1 MTGEM
6 LSGELRVYHPIN
18 MAAPR
23 RKPQRPKP
31 VSAAPAG
38 PAYSGSILQT
48 GEPQATPVMTVR
60 PNATMNSDDL
70 LLMKLSQGIMMGI
83 GFLAI
88 WGGIFSVAFDEDAT
102 NENFAVLFIGGL
114 ASFLVSIGI
123 IELQSKKNKYHL
135 YDIQNYFLGI
145 AFFFSTVGVLWG
157 TRYLMGVATGTLELD
172 WFGNPADYNGG
183 VDWSPNAY
191 GIYAQLA
198 GTILLT
204 FGHYRLLKRY
214 SGDTSFGWGVA
225 TYAPMAILIAGVG
238 PWIRWSDSVVSYELG
253 ISIVVLSMISMEMA
267 LRSNKALNF
276 GIVAFASG
284 LVPIIYEVLNE
295 NAPASGEGG
304 ALSLMVFIIALQG
317 YYAARQDLRKEVM
330 ERASI
335 FLVGQVVV
343 ALLLMRSADFN
354 LILGPLRTGDFPVL
368 DAYISLPVA
377 LWCTV
382 LLAYFPAVLQ
392 QRVPWMPI
400 GLAVA
405 LVVLP
410 TETSTVPWVLAMV
423 MIPYMVFISK
433 IAREWVVNATLLAF
447 SASYLLTDFI
457 AANIDVSSKMAFGG
471 TYLHIILPIFIIAV
485 SEFGRRLERINP
497 SIGLGMLGCVVLSRA
512 ILDPEWF
519 MPWLLIAY
527 MMFLN
532 FNIIHAQ
539 RDDELQHRKDSTLA
553 LGFTSITVFLLT
565 LIDVFEMPPYDVF
578 DALFTD
584 GFQPQYIVLSL
595 AMYGMARIGRELEFD
610 AGSIIAW
617 MGQPSTA
624 PMYDDATHSWVVE
637 RSDSSHTLE
646 DLANA
651 GWTPL
656 FRLSLLTSLTMF
668 AFSISDISL
677 GTFVQTPYWVL
688 LMVIP
693 VGILVWEITNLDEIS
708 SATRAGGVAL
718 LVFLAAP
725 ISIQMQ
731 SLAFD
736 TSDTS
741 VIVSAVL
748 LDLILVSAP
757 LAVNAL
763 IAKRGIDGS
772 GLNFRADGLAYVLL
786 MILASFDSSGGI
798 LLIPLMILIAF
809 RTIQHRHYG
818 ITLLTPLVFLLLGDL
833 WMVGSGVTSNVLEAL
848 PADFQAYLLDMHL
861 GPFTALAGILVAT
874 HMTLNILVMQRD
886 QQKEP
891 AFHEVLAFLWLG
903 LALLSAL
910 PDGYWLPTIFSFITM
925 TYLWYNNNSTYLPYM
940 LGVLFI
946 SLFIGFNYSDTF
958 STTSEIDAWSW
969 SGLITGFTGSAFNL
983 LHVYGQLF
991 RTEPA
996 DDDERKIQQATS
1008 TLSLQLGVLG
1018 YIIGYEV
1025 FFGIGPVIGLAIL
1038 AYSAYKGGQASS
1050 LLILPALVT
1059 FASINVMIQSD
1070 IGSVDER
1077 TTLAGAI
1084 LAIQGIMFTLLSSKD
1099 DLIYDWDNIEW
1110 DSDEDFFAYMDR
1122 LGLVGTAY
1130 TLIGI
1135 FMFLVPVDLTSVA
1148 YLITTM
1154 YLVFIGIQGF
1164 SEELDARWRRG
1175 IGGYGS
1181 ILTAFLF
1188 TTTLEND
1195 LFNAIGIVM
1204 MGLLALGFGFLFM
1217 QRMNE
1222 SDGIYVEEAIAQPPL
1237 VPERTAGGESPA
1249 EKDTEEPEPVV
1260 ATAAE
1265 VGEDETDE
1273 VEENAEDT
1281 SVDEDEF
1288 DWIEEEPDVAE
1299 EVQEK
1304 ATPEPQQ
1311 EPLPK
1316 APSHSGLLD
1325 TGEGFAVRLPSDA
1338 VANIIQSIEQTP
1350 HEGYV
1355 PVVAFGPSG
1364 QIMLNFEPNGN

>member
-1 MTGEM
+1 
-6 LSGELRVYHPIN
+6 

-23 RKPQRPKP
+23 RKPQRPQP
-31 VSAAPAG
+31 VSAPQAG
-38 PAYSGSILQT
+38 PAYSGTILQN
-48 GEPQATPVMTVR
+48 GAGQSTPVMTVR
-60 PNATMNSDDL
+60 PNAKMNSDDL

-88 WGGIFSVAFDEDAT
+88 WGGIFSVAFDDEAT
-102 NENFAVLFIGGL
+102 NQNFAVLFVGGL
-114 ASFLVSIGI
+114 ASFAVSIGI
-123 IELQSKKNKYHL
+123 IELQSKKNQYHL

-157 TRYLMGVATGTLELD
+157 TRYLMGVATGTFELD
-172 WFGNPADYNGG
+172 WFGNPDDYNGG
-183 VDWSPNAY
+183 VEWSPNAY

-198 GTILLT
+198 GTLLLT
-204 FGHYRLLKRY
+204 YGHHRLLKRY

-238 PWIRWSDSVVSYELG
+238 PWIRWSESVVSYELG
-253 ISIVVLSMISMEMA
+253 ISIIVLSMVSMEMA

-284 LVPIIYEVLNE
+284 LVPIIYEVLND
-295 NAPASGEGG
+295 NAPAGGEGG

-317 YYAARQDLRKEVM
+317 SYAARQDLRKEIM

-368 DAYISLPVA
+368 DAYITLPVA

-410 TETSTVPWVLAMV
+410 TETSTVPWVLSII
-423 MIPYMVFISK
+423 MIPYMAFVSK
-433 IAREWVVNATLLAF
+433 IARSWVVNATLLAF
-447 SASYLLTDFI
+447 SASYLLTDII
-457 AANIDVSSKMAFGG
+457 AASNGVSTKLAFGG

-497 SIGLGMLGCVVLSRA
+497 STSLGMLGCVVLSRA
-512 ILDPEWF
+512 ILDPEWY
-519 MPWLLIAY
+519 MPWLLIGY
-527 MMFLN
+527 MMVLN
-532 FNIIHAQ
+532 YNIIHSQ
-539 RDDELQHRKDSTLA
+539 RDDVLEHRKETTLA
-553 LGFTSITVFLLT
+553 LGFTSITIFLLT
-565 LIDVFEMPPYDVF
+565 FLDVFEMPPYD
-578 DALFTD
+578 ALDFLSKD
-584 GFQPQYIVLSL
+584 GFEPQFIALSL
-595 AMYGMARIGRELEFD
+595 AMYAMARLGRELEFD
-610 AGSIIAW
+610 LGSIFGWLSQGSAGAPTFDEATSSWIVDTST
-617 MGQPSTA
+617 PSVT
-624 PMYDDATHSWVVE
+624 V
-637 RSDSSHTLE
+637 E
-646 DLANA
+646 DLADA

-677 GTFVQTPYWVL
+677 GSLVETPFWVL

-708 SATRAGGVAL
+708 SSTRAGGVAL

-725 ISIQMQ
+725 ISLQMQ

-736 TSDTS
+736 SNEDM
-741 VIVSAVL
+741 IIAAVL

-763 IAKRGIDGS
+763 IAKRGIDKS
-772 GLNFRADGLAYVLL
+772 GLDFFADSLAYGLL

-798 LLIPLMILIAF
+798 LLLPLVSLVAF

-818 ITLLTPLVFLLLGDL
+818 VTLLTPFVFLLLSDN
-833 WMVGSGVTSNVLEAL
+833 WMTGSGVTSTIIGAL
-848 PADFQAYLLDMHL
+848 PSDIGAYLLDGHL
-861 GPFTALAGILVAT
+861 GPFSALAGIFIAT
-874 HMTLNILVMQRD
+874 HMSLNILVMQRD
-886 QQKEP
+886 EMKEP
-891 AFHEVLAFLWLG
+891 AYHEVLAFLWLG

-910 PDGYWLPTIFSFITM
+910 PDGYWLPAIFSFLM
-925 TYLWYNNNSTYLPYM
+925 MAYLWYNNNSTYLPYM

-946 SLFIGFNYSDTF
+946 SLFIGFNYSSTF
-958 STTSEIDAWSW
+958 SATSEIDAWSW
-969 SGLITGFTGSAFNL
+969 SGLIVGFVGSMFNL
-983 LHVYGQLF
+983 LHAYGHLF
-991 RTEPA
+991 RTDPD
-996 DDDERKIQQATS
+996 DDDEQKIQDSTS
-1008 TLSLQLGVLG
+1008 LLSLQLGVLG
-1018 YIIGYEV
+1018 YLIGYEV

-1038 AYSAYKGGQASS
+1038 AYSAYRGGQASN
-1050 LLILPALVT
+1050 LLILPPLVT
-1059 FASINVMIQSD
+1059 FAIVNVMIQSD
-1070 IGSVDER
+1070 IGTIEDR
-1077 TTLAGAI
+1077 TSIAGAI
-1084 LAIQGIMFTLLSSKD
+1084 LAVQGIIFTLLSNKD
-1099 DLIYDWDNIEW
+1099 DLIYDWESIEW
-1110 DSDEDFFAYMDR
+1110 ASDEDFFSYMDR

-1130 TLIGI
+1130 TLIGV
-1135 FMFLVPVDLTSVA
+1135 FMFLIPVDLTSVA

-1154 YLVFIGIQGF
+1154 YLVFVGIQGF

-1181 ILTAFLF
+1181 ILTSFLF

-1195 LFNAIGIVM
+1195 LFNAVGIVM

-1222 SDGIYVEEAIAQPPL
+1222 NDGIYIEEELPIVPTIPEIQTGGGNAPQEDLVE
-1237 VPERTAGGESPA
+1237 
-1249 EKDTEEPEPVV
+1249 EEPEPVI
-1260 ATAAE
+1260 ATTAKEEEHPEEDSLSTSEEGASAE
-1265 VGEDETDE
+1265 
-1273 VEENAEDT
+1273 
-1281 SVDEDEF
+1281 EF
-1288 DWIEEEPDVAE
+1288 DWAEDESEDEE
-1299 EVQEK
+1299 EVQKVPE
-1304 ATPEPQQ
+1304 PEPQKQ
-1311 EPLPK
+1311 PK
-1316 APSHSGLLD
+1316 APTHNGLLD

-1338 VANIIQSIEQTP
+1338 VDNIIQSIQQTP
-1350 HEGYV
+1350 HEGYI

-1364 QIMLNFEPNGN
+1364 QIMLNFEPTNN

>member
-1 MTGEM
+1 
-6 LSGELRVYHPIN
+6 

-31 VSAAPAG
+31 VSAAPVSAAPAG
-38 PAYSGSILQT
+38 SAYSGSILQN
-48 GEPQATPVMTVR
+48 GEPPATPVTTVR

-102 NENFAVLFIGGL
+102 NENFLVLFIGGV
-114 ASFLVSIGI
+114 ASFAVSIGI
-123 IELQSKKNKYHL
+123 IELQSKKNQYRL
-135 YDIQNYFLGI
+135 QDIQNYFLGI

-157 TRYLMGVATGTLELD
+157 TRYLMGIATGTFEVD

-183 VDWSPNAY
+183 IEWSPNAN

-198 GTILLT
+198 GTLLLT
-204 FGHYRLLKRY
+204 YGHFRLLKRY

-238 PWIRWSDSVVSYELG
+238 PWIRWSDSLVSYELG
-253 ISIVVLSMISMEMA
+253 ISIVVLSMVSMEMA

-284 LVPIIYEVLNE
+284 LTPIIYEVLNE
-295 NAPASGEGG
+295 NAPATGEGG

-343 ALLLMRSADFN
+343 ALLLMRDADFN
-354 LILGPLRTGDFPVL
+354 LILGPLRTGEFPVL

-405 LVVLP
+405 LFVLP

-447 SASYLLTDFI
+447 SASYLLTDLI
-457 AANIDVSSKMAFGG
+457 ASEIDMSAKMAFGG
-471 TYLHIILPIFIIAV
+471 TYLHIILPIFIVAV

-497 SIGLGMLGCVVLSRA
+497 SISLGMLGCVILSRA

-519 MPWLLIAY
+519 MPWLLIGY

-532 FNIIHAQ
+532 FNIIHSQ
-539 RDDELQHRKDSTLA
+539 RDDQLQHRKDTTLA
-553 LGFTSITVFLLT
+553 LAFTSITVFILT
-565 LIDVFEMPPYDVF
+565 LFDVFEMPPYDVF
-578 DALFTD
+578 GGLSPD
-584 GFQPQYIVLSL
+584 GFKPQYIVMSL
-595 AMYGMARIGRELEFD
+595 AMYSMAHIGREVEFD
-610 AGSIIAW
+610 AGSILAW
-617 MGQPSTA
+617 MGQGPTSA
-624 PMYDDATHSWVVE
+624 PTYDEASQSWIV
-637 RSDSSHTLE
+637 DSGDSIETME
-646 DLANA
+646 DFASA

-656 FRLSLLTSLTMF
+656 FRFSLLTSLTMF
-668 AFSISDISL
+668 AFSISEMSL
-677 GTFVQTPYWVL
+677 DSFVQTPYWVL
-688 LMVIP
+688 LMIIP
-693 VGILVWEITNLDEIS
+693 VGILVWEIINLDEIS

-725 ISIQMQ
+725 ISLQMQ
-731 SLAFD
+731 SLAFNSQD
-736 TSDTS
+736 PD

-757 LAVNAL
+757 LAINAL
-763 IAKRGIDGS
+763 IAKRGIDKS
-772 GLNFRADGLAYVLL
+772 GLNFGADGLAYVLL
-786 MILASFDSSGGI
+786 MILASLDSSGGI
-798 LLIPLMILIAF
+798 LLIPLVSLIAF
-809 RTIQHRHYG
+809 RSIQHRHYG
-818 ITLLTPLVFLLLGDL
+818 VTLLTPIVFLWLSDQ
-833 WMVGSGVTSNVLEAL
+833 WMVGSGVTNSILDAL
-848 PADFQAYLLDMHL
+848 PLDFQTYLLDQHL
-861 GPFTALAGILVAT
+861 GPFTALAGIFVAT
-874 HMTLNILVMQRD
+874 HMTMNILVMQRD
-886 QQKEP
+886 ENKEP
-891 AFHEVLAFLWLG
+891 AYHELLAFLWLG

-910 PDGYWLPTIFSFITM
+910 PDGYWLPTIFSFVTM
-925 TYLWYNNNSTYLPYM
+925 SYLWYNNNSTYLPYM

-946 SLFIGFNYSDTF
+946 SLFIGFNYSETF

-969 SGLITGFTGSAFNL
+969 SGLITGFTGSMFNL

-991 RTEPA
+991 RTEPD
-996 DDDERKIQQATS
+996 DDDERKIQQSTS
-1008 TLSLQLGVLG
+1008 TLSLQIGVLG
-1018 YIIGYEV
+1018 YLVGYEV

-1038 AYSAYKGGQASS
+1038 AYSVYKGGQASN

-1070 IGSVDER
+1070 IGTVDER

-1084 LAIQGIMFTLLSSKD
+1084 LAIHGIMFTLLSNKD
-1099 DLIYDWDNIEW
+1099 DLIYDWENIEW
-1110 DSDEDFFAYMDR
+1110 ESDREFFAYMDR

-1130 TLIGI
+1130 TLIGV
-1135 FMFLVPVDLTSVA
+1135 FMCLVPVDLTSIA

-1181 ILTAFLF
+1181 ILTSFLF

-1195 LFNAIGIVM
+1195 LFNAVGIVM

-1222 SDGIYVEEAIAQPPL
+1222 NDGIYVEEAHDEPPL
-1237 VPERTAGGESPA
+1237 MSEKTAGGEAPP
-1249 EKDTEEPEPVV
+1249 EEEMDEPEPVL
-1260 ATAAE
+1260 ATTAKVVE
-1265 VGEDETDE
+1265 EPVEE
-1273 VEENAEDT
+1273 VEDKALRQTRDEDRSIEET
-1281 SVDEDEF
+1281 SADEDEF
-1288 DWIEEEPDVAE
+1288 DWAEEEAE
-1299 EVQEK
+1299 VSEEPK
-1304 ATPEPQQ
+1304 KESEPELRQ
-1311 EPLPK
+1311 EPE

-1338 VANIIQSIEQTP
+1338 VTNIMRSIEQTP

>member
-1 MTGEM
+1 
-6 LSGELRVYHPIN
+6 

-38 PAYSGSILQT
+38 PAYSGSILQN
-48 GEPQATPVMTVR
+48 GELPVTPVMTVQ

-114 ASFLVSIGI
+114 ASFAVSIGI
-123 IELQSKKNKYHL
+123 IELQSKKNQYRL
-135 YDIQNYFLGI
+135 QDIQNYFLGI

-157 TRYLMGVATGTLELD
+157 TRYLMGVATGTFEVD

-183 VDWSPNAY
+183 IEWSPNAN
-191 GIYAQLA
+191 GIYAQLV
-198 GTILLT
+198 GTLLLT
-204 FGHYRLLKRY
+204 YGHFRLLKRY

-238 PWIRWSDSVVSYELG
+238 PWIRWSDSLVSYELG
-253 ISIVVLSMISMEMA
+253 ISIVVLSWVSMEMA

-284 LVPIIYEVLNE
+284 LTPIIYEVLNE

-304 ALSLMVFIIALQG
+304 ALSLLIFIIALQG
-317 YYAARQDLRKEVM
+317 YYAARQDLRKEIM

-335 FLVGQVVV
+335 FLVGQVVM
-343 ALLLMRSADFN
+343 ALLLMRNADFN

-368 DAYISLPVA
+368 DAYVSLPVA

-410 TETSTVPWVLAMV
+410 TETSTVPWVLSMV

-433 IAREWVVNATLLAF
+433 IAREWVINATLLAF
-447 SASYLLTDFI
+447 SASYLLTDWV
-457 AANIDVSSKMAFGG
+457 AADIDLSTKMAFGG
-471 TYLHIILPIFIIAV
+471 TYLHIILPIFIVVV

-497 SIGLGMLGCVVLSRA
+497 SICLGMLGCVVLSRA

-519 MPWLLIAY
+519 MPWLLIGY
-527 MMFLN
+527 MFFLN
-532 FNIIHAQ
+532 YNIIHSQ
-539 RDDELQHRKDSTLA
+539 RDDLLQHRKDTTLA

-565 LIDVFEMPPYDVF
+565 FLDVFELPPYDVF
-578 DALFTD
+578 DRLLTD
-584 GFQPQYIVLSL
+584 GFQPQYILLSF
-595 AMYGMARIGRELEFD
+595 AMYGMARMGRELEFD
-610 AGSIIAW
+610 VGSIVGW
-617 MGQPSTA
+617 VSQGPSNSPT
-624 PMYDDATHSWVVE
+624 YDEETHSWVVNADDGTKTVEELE
-637 RSDSSHTLE
+637 R
-646 DLANA
+646 AC
-651 GWTPL
+651 WTPL
-656 FRLSLLTSLTMF
+656 FRLSILTSLTMF

-677 GTFVQTPYWVL
+677 YSFVTTPYWVL
-688 LMVIP
+688 LMIIP
-693 VGILVWEITNLDEIS
+693 VGILVWEIINLDEIS

-725 ISIQMQ
+725 ISLQMQ

-736 TSDTS
+736 GVESGIITS
-741 VIVSAVL
+741 ALL

-763 IAKRGIDGS
+763 IAKRGIDKS
-772 GLNFRADGLAYVLL
+772 GLDFNADGLSYVLL

-798 LLIPLMILIAF
+798 LLVPLLTLIAF
-809 RTIQHRHYG
+809 RTLQHRHYG
-818 ITLLTPLVFLLLGDL
+818 ITLLTPLVLLFLGDL
-833 WMVGSGVTSNVLEAL
+833 WMTGSGVTSRVLEAL
-848 PADFQAYLLDMHL
+848 PADFQSYLLDEHL

-874 HMTLNILVMQRD
+874 HMTMNILVMQRD
-886 QQKEP
+886 EEKEP
-891 AFHEVLAFLWLG
+891 AYHEVLAFLWLG

-910 PDGYWLPTIFSFITM
+910 PDGYWLPTIFSFVTM
-925 TYLWYNNNSTYLPYM
+925 AYLWYNNNSTYLPYM

-958 STTSEIDAWSW
+958 STTSEIDSWSW
-969 SGLITGFTGSAFNL
+969 SGLITGLFGSMFNL

-996 DDDERKIQQATS
+996 DDDERNLQQATS
-1008 TLSLQLGVLG
+1008 SLSLQIGVLG
-1018 YIIGYEV
+1018 YLIGYEV
-1025 FFGIGPVIGLAIL
+1025 FFGIGPIIGLAIL
-1038 AYSAYKGGQASS
+1038 SYSAYKGGQASN

-1070 IGSVDER
+1070 IGSVDDR

-1084 LAIQGIMFTLLSSKD
+1084 LAIQGIMFTLLSNKD
-1099 DLIYDWDNIEW
+1099 DLIYDWKNIEW
-1110 DSDEDFFAYMDR
+1110 NNDDDFFAYMDR

-1130 TLIGI
+1130 TLIGV
-1135 FMFLVPVDLTSVA
+1135 FMCLVPVDLTSIA

-1164 SEELDARWRRG
+1164 SEEHDARWRRG

-1181 ILTAFLF
+1181 ILTSFLF

-1195 LFNAIGIVM
+1195 LFNAVGIVM

-1222 SDGIYVEEAIAQPPL
+1222 NDGIYVEGDVPHQPMTPEA
-1237 VPERTAGGESPA
+1237 TTGGEAPPVEEMA
-1249 EKDTEEPEPVV
+1249 EPEPVL
-1260 ATAAE
+1260 ATTAKA
-1265 VGEDETDE
+1265 
-1273 VEENAEDT
+1273 VEEPVEETEVDDVEDT
-1281 SVDEDEF
+1281 SADEDEF
-1288 DWIEEEPDVAE
+1288 DWAE
-1299 EVQEK
+1299 EDVQEK
-1304 ATPEPQQ
+1304 TKAEPQPEPKPQG
-1311 EPLPK
+1311 
-1316 APSHSGLLD
+1316 PSHSGLLD

-1338 VANIIQSIEQTP
+1338 VTNIIQSIEQTP
-1350 HEGYV
+1350 HEGYL
-1355 PVVAFGPSG
+1355 PVVAFGPTG